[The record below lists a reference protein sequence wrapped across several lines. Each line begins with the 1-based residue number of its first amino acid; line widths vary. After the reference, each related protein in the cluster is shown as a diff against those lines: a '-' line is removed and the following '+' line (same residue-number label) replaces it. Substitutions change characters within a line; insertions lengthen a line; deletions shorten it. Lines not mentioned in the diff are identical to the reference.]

1 MNRLAIFLF
10 AATTL
15 PLGAQTSSLQGVV
28 TDAQG
33 AAIPAAIVTVTNSDT
48 SASRKEVTDDS
59 GAYRMLQLAPG
70 PYKIEV
76 QKDGFKTKTSNLAL
90 QVDVPATLDL
100 QLEVGQS
107 VETVSV
113 TAEATLVNTE
123 NATLG
128 NPFTEA
134 QVQQLPL
141 QTRNVVALLG
151 VQPGVSATGQVLG
164 ARPDQNNVMLDGVDV
179 NDNRGTTAN
188 NGFNAV
194 LPIPLDSVQ
203 EFRTTSA
210 GQGADLGHAAGGQ
223 VAIVT
228 KSGTNQFHGS
238 VYEYN
243 RNTAFEANDWFSNR
257 AGVPRPALIRN
268 QYGAS
273 LGGPLVKNKL
283 FFFFNWEARKD
294 RSQAAKLDTVP
305 SDSFK
310 QGIVKVLLKSGQTAS
325 LSPSD
330 VQAIDPAGSGEN

>member
-48 SASRKEVTDDS
+48 SASRKEVTDDT
-59 GAYRMLQLAPG
+59 GTYRMLQLVPG

-90 QVDVPATLDL
+90 QVDVPATLNV
-100 QLEVGQS
+100 QLDVGES

-113 TAEATLVNTE
+113 TAEATQINTE
-123 NATLG
+123 NATVG
-128 NPFTEA
+128 NPFTET

-141 QTRNVVALLG
+141 QTRNVVALLS
-151 VQPGVSATGQVLG
+151 VQPGVSSTGQVLG

-179 NDNRGTTAN
+179 NDNRGSTAN

-203 EFRTTSA
+203 EFRTTIA
-210 GQGADLGHAAGGQ
+210 GMGSDMGHSAGGQ

-228 KSGTNQFHGS
+228 KSGSNSFHGS
-238 VYEYN
+238 AYEYN
-243 RNTAFEANDWFSNR
+243 RNTDFEANDWFSNR
-257 AGVPRPALIRN
+257 AGVRRPALIRN

-273 LGGPLVKNKL
+273 LGGPIKRDKL

-294 RSQAAKLDTVP
+294 RSQDAT
-305 SDSFK
+305 
-310 QGIVKVLLKSGQTAS
+310 TA
-325 LSPSD
+325 
-330 VQAIDPAGSGEN
+330 